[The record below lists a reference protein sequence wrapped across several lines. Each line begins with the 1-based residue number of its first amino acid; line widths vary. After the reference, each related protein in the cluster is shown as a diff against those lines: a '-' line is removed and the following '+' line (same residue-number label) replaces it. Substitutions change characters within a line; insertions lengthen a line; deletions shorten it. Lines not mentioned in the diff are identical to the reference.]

1 MMGLLKQI
9 NLSSSSSSCSSVRG
23 KSAANTKPVPPYY
36 TMHSHPELIQLL
48 PLLVPLRVASDGA
61 LPCDSNASRYGACC
75 RELTV
80 VTTLKSP

>member
-9 NLSSSSSSCSSVRG
+9 NLSSSSSSCSSVSG

-48 PLLVPLRVASDGA
+48 PLPVPLRAALDGA
-61 LPCDSNASRYGACC
+61 LPRDSDTSRCGALASRD
-75 RELTV
+75 TPV
-80 VTTLKSP
+80 